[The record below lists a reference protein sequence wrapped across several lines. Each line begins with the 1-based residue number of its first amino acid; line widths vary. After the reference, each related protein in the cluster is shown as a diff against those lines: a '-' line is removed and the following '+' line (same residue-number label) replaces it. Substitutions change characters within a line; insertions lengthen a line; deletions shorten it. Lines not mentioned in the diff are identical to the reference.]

1 MVEVQGVVQVEVV
14 VDMEGGDWDVSCV
27 GATTQFGLRSIYG
40 EYALYIDNE
49 VEPRVTGEPNVLVTY
64 AGANTPDTLF
74 IDYDGYM
81 YFTNLSS
88 QNLKV
93 RLVPVGLEAEA
104 TLYTETNPTLGVDS
118 NGVITA
124 CLAGI

>member
-1 MVEVQGVVQVEVV
+1 MVQVVVQVEVV

-27 GATTQFGLRSIYG
+27 GATTQFGLSSIYG
-40 EYALYIDNE
+40 EYTMYIDIE
-49 VEPRVTGEPNVLVTY
+49 VEPRFTGEPNELIQY
-64 AGANTPDTLF
+64 AGANMSDTLF

-81 YFTNLSS
+81 YFINLSS

-93 RLVPVGLEAEA
+93 RLVPVGGATA
-104 TLYTETNPTLGVDS
+104 TLYTEPNPTLGVDE